1 MNKETQRQHLKAK
14 PSLTSSWWANLS
26 FIPNLKSDGPDM
38 LRAESSLET
47 LLVLKLLIDPSV
59 KYVTTA
65 CTSKYI
71 VRLGHRYTDDVE
83 YTRASSTL
91 YCTEVKQSS
100 ELEKQEIR
108 DKLTIVAD
116 ELNTEQC
123 CFEVKTEHD
132 ICPRDSTANI
142 LRFFRHY
149 HSDFDE
155 YELIEV
161 ENKTEQLSENNSVP
175 LLLLID
181 SLRDA
186 GISYPAQK
194 VWFLLAH
201 KRLHVFDESKFI
213 NSNTLIWSSSC
224 SK

>member
-1 MNKETQRQHLKAK
+1 MNKETQKQHPKAK
-14 PSLTSSWWANLS
+14 SSLTSSWWANLS

-47 LLVLKLLIDPSV
+47 LFVLKLLIDPSV

-71 VRLGHRYTDDVE
+71 ERLGRRYTDDVE
-83 YTRASSTL
+83 YTLAGPAL

-100 ELEKQEIR
+100 ELEKSHIR
-108 DKLTIVAD
+108 DKLAIVAD

-123 CFEVKTEHD
+123 CFEIKTEHD
-132 ICPRDSTANI
+132 ICPGDSTANI

-149 HSDFDE
+149 HNYFPKDE
-155 YELIEV
+155 LVEV
-161 ENKTEQLSENNSVP
+161 EKVTEQLSANNGVA
-175 LLLLID
+175 LLLLIN

-201 KRLHVFDESKFI
+201 KRLHLADESKFI
-213 NSNTLIWSSSC
+213 NSNTFIWSSSC

>member
-1 MNKETQRQHLKAK
+1 MNKETQKQPPKAK
-14 PSLTSSWWANLS
+14 PEFRSSWWANLS

-47 LLVLKLLIDPSV
+47 LFVLKLLIDPQV

-71 VRLGHRYTDDVE
+71 ERLKRRYTDDVE
-83 YTRASSTL
+83 YTLAGPTL

-100 ELEKQEIR
+100 ELEKQEIK
-108 DKLTIVAD
+108 DKLAIVAD

-123 CFEVKTEHD
+123 CFEIKTEHD

-149 HSDFDE
+149 HNYFPKDE
-155 YELIEV
+155 LVEV
-161 ENKTEQLSENNSVP
+161 EKVTEQLSANNGVA

-186 GISYPAQK
+186 GISYQAQK

-201 KRLHVFDESKFI
+201 KRLHVSDESKFI
-213 NSNTLIWSSSC
+213 NSNTLVWSSSC

>member
-1 MNKETQRQHLKAK
+1 MNKGTQSQHLKAK
-14 PSLTSSWWANLS
+14 PSSTSSWWANLS

-47 LLVLKLLIDPSV
+47 LFVLKLLIDPQV

-71 VRLGHRYTDDVE
+71 VRLGCRYTDDVE
-83 YTRASSTL
+83 YTLADPTL

-100 ELEKQEIR
+100 ELEKSQIR
-108 DKLTIVAD
+108 DKLAIVAD

-123 CFEVKTEHD
+123 CFEIKTEHD
-132 ICPRDSTANI
+132 ICPGDSTANI

-149 HSDFDE
+149 HNYFPEDE
-155 YELIEV
+155 LVEV
-161 ENKTEQLSENNSVP
+161 EKVAELLSANKGVP

-181 SLRDA
+181 SLRDN
-186 GISYPAQK
+186 GISYPGQK

-201 KRLHVFDESKFI
+201 KRLHVSDESKFI
-213 NSNTLIWSSSC
+213 NSNTFIWSSSC